1 MSAVRTVVLPV
12 LRLLVWAVIAAAL
25 VVLAFRGG
33 GSDGGAAAGP
43 GAPTVDLSSPTVPV
57 ARGTVS
63 NTVSVSGTVVA
74 DAAVPVR
81 ATKAG
86 TVRRLLVDE
95 GADVTAGQPLL
106 EIRWEEEVAPVTGT
120 GPEGEPTGTPQQPRV
135 RTATVPAPAAG
146 RLTDLDVLVEQA
158 VAVGDPVGAVSPGTL
173 SVTATL
179 TQDEQFRLL
188 TPPATAEVTV
198 QGGPAPFECAGL
210 VLGAPETGDDGGDGG
225 GDGGA
230 GGGVDPMTGM
240 PLPGGG
246 GAGTTARCAV
256 PPGTTVFA
264 GMGATMA
271 VQAGLAE
278 DVLVVPVTAV
288 QGSVQN
294 GVVWVVGPDGA
305 QEERQVALGLT
316 DGSVV
321 EIREGLAEGDQV
333 LQFVPVPDDTPV
345 DPVTGQP
352 MGGVGG

>member
-12 LRLLVWAVIAAAL
+12 LRLLVWAVIAVAL

-33 GSDGGAAAGP
+33 GGGEDTAAGP
-43 GAPTVDLSSPTVPV
+43 VAPAVDLSSPTVPV
-57 ARGTVS
+57 TRGTVS
-63 NTVSVSGTVVA
+63 NTVTVSGTVVA

-86 TVRRLLVDE
+86 TVRRLLVGE
-95 GADVTAGQPLL
+95 GADVTEGQPLL

-120 GPEGEPTGTPQQPRV
+120 GPGGEPTETPQPPRV

-146 RLTDLDVLVEQA
+146 RLTGLDVLVEQV
-158 VAVGDPVGAVSPGTL
+158 VAVGDRIGAVSPGTL

-188 TPPATAEVTV
+188 TPPAVAEVTV
-198 QGGPAPFECAGL
+198 QGGPAPFECTGL
-210 VLGAPETGDDGGDGG
+210 VLGVPETGDAGGDGA
-225 GDGGA
+225 DGGA
-230 GGGVDPMTGM
+230 SGGGVDPMTGA
-240 PLPGGG
+240 PLPAG
-246 GAGTTARCAV
+246 GAGTSARCAV

-264 GMGATMA
+264 GMGATVA

-294 GVVWVVGPDGA
+294 GVVWLVGPDGA
-305 QEERQVALGLT
+305 QEERPVALGLT
-316 DGSVV
+316 DGAVV

-333 LQFVPVPDDTPV
+333 LEFVPVPDDTPV
-345 DPVTGQP
+345 DPMTGQP